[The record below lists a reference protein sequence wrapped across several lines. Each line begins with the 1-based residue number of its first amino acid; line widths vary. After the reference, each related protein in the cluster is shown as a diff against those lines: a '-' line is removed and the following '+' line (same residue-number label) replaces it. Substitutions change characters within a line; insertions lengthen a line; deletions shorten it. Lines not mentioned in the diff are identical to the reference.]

1 MPPGIT
7 HKGQQQLLL
16 VLTLTV
22 PQSNSDLQQQCNPL
36 NSHNCHAT
44 LLSPS
49 LANAQAPLTTCYSLS
64 LDLGLSWQEKS
75 DLCLNGDADA
85 YTGSAL
91 NLCAYTIP
99 TCLSIPL
106 NWGKCPSWGEKEKH
120 TQRVWDQLEPGP
132 QSFCSSNLE
141 EDTAPDRVVTPLSRE
156 EVSLTP
162 CAGSSSSIT
171 SCTTYQGYSW
181 KDETGVHLKSSLLTK
196 RHWVNSLHMDA
207 PTKKMKER

>member
-1 MPPGIT
+1 ME
-7 HKGQQQLLL
+7 QQQLLL

-22 PQSNSDLQQQCNPL
+22 PQSSSDLWQQCNPL

-49 LANAQAPLTTCYSLS
+49 LANAQAPPTTCYSLA
-64 LDLGLSWQEKS
+64 LYLGLPWQEKRH
-75 DLCLNGDADA
+75 DHGLCLNGDADA

-91 NLCAYTIP
+91 NLCAYTSP

-106 NWGKCPSWGEKEKH
+106 HWDKSPSWGEKEKH

-132 QSFCSSNLE
+132 QSFCSSNLG
-141 EDTAPDRVVTPLSRE
+141 EDTAPDRVVTPLSKE

-171 SCTTYQGYSW
+171 SCTPYQGYSW
-181 KDETGVHLKSSLLTK
+181 KDVTGVHIKSSPLTK
-196 RHWVNSLHMDA
+196 RHWVNIVCIRMLQQR
-207 PTKKMKER
+207 K